1 MMGQG
6 QHYSDSPAIPTQ
18 PQFHGSPT
26 PTSEPS
32 SLAEEPSANARASAQ
47 EPPDLTA
54 HSERQPPHPSGPLV
68 RTRSSTDAPLSLM
81 PRIAA
86 DEPASS
92 ARVIAWA
99 AQLEALFEATGDGL
113 SVYDQEGHLIYANA
127 AARQSFVFARWPDH
141 SSLSLAERAA
151 LFHLRDATGALLA
164 QERWP
169 LFRLLHGERVAGTQ
183 AETVLLRTPDGRDL
197 LLGISGTPLYDAAD
211 QIVGAVLISKVLQ
224 DMTAINEIEQ
234 LKRDLKAM
242 KEAEQM
248 KDNFIATAAHELR
261 SPLTALMGYAEMLN
275 QQATRSKGS
284 ELAEWQIEALE
295 TIAHDTMRIVGLT
308 NDLLDVTRLQAGQL
322 PLHRYNTNLV
332 ALVHR
337 VVARLRDTTK
347 RHTLVV
353 ESTAQRIV
361 ANLDVQRIEQVVS
374 NLVNNAIKYSP
385 NGGEVL
391 LRIKE
396 DGQTGL
402 ALLSVRDQ
410 GIGIPANQQA
420 QIFNRFF
427 RATNATRLGFEGSGL
442 GLYLSRELIQLH
454 DGQIWFES
462 SEGQGSTF
470 FLALPFSTAPI
481 P

>member
-1 MMGQG
+1 MGQR
-6 QHYSDSPAIPTQ
+6 QDYSDSPSIPTQ
-18 PQFHGSPT
+18 SQFHGSPAGVG
-26 PTSEPS
+26 ELS
-32 SLAEEPSANARASAQ
+32 SLSEESSSNKPVSEQERPALSA
-47 EPPDLTA
+47 L
-54 HSERQPPHPSGPLV
+54 SERQPPRPSGSFV
-68 RTRSSTDAPLSLM
+68 RTRSSTDVVLPPI
-81 PRIAA
+81 PRIAVG
-86 DEPASS
+86 ESESS
-92 ARVIAWA
+92 ARVTAWA
-99 AQLEALFEATGDGL
+99 GHLEALFEATSDGL
-113 SVYDQEGHLIYANA
+113 TVYDQEGRLIYANA
-127 AARQSFVFARWPDH
+127 VARQTFVFTHWPDYP
-141 SSLSLAERAA
+141 SLPLAEYASVY
-151 LFHLRDATGALLA
+151 HLRDETGAPLA
-164 QERWP
+164 PERWP
-169 LFRLLHGERVAGTQ
+169 LFRLLHGERIPGTQ
-183 AETVLLRTPDGRDL
+183 AETVLMQTPDGREL
-197 LLGISGTPLYDAAD
+197 LLRISGTPLYDAAD
-211 QIVGAVLISKVLQ
+211 QIVGAVLLSKISQ
-224 DMTAINEIEQ
+224 DMTAVNEVEQ

-242 KEAEQM
+242 KEAEQL

-332 ALVHR
+332 ALTQR

-353 ESTAQRIV
+353 ESAAQRIV

-396 DGQTGL
+396 DIQTGI

-454 DGQIWFES
+454 DGQLWFES

-470 FLALPFSTAPI
+470 FLALPFSTGPT